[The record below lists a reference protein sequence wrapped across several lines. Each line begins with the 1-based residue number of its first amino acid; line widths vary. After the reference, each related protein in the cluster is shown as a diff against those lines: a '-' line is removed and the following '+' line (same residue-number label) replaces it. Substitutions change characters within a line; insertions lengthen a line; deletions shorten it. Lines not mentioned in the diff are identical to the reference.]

1 MKGSFE
7 KKYAQRMKVLEK
19 RYSNFLALN
28 GKVPKR
34 NLQRDYEDSLAICEE
49 LGNYPYFL
57 GHVNEY
63 PEEEWKNA
71 EFSIFV
77 HNGLIRAHT
86 TGDLHETISR
96 EIIHLIR
103 SALERADLRRFFSDF
118 GNKEIELV
126 NFRGCHSRF
135 NKQPDGQLRTIGRHA
150 TPTGPHPFMTVE
162 VSVHNEDWP
171 EMFNEAAA
179 YLSEATGI
187 QYHLMIFF
195 DMKAHDFNM
204 SIVLLERVAPPRFYQ
219 SEEERAQAFED
230 FAAQLPLSP
239 EPPAKRTRGQIKTRD
254 KFCKKGMSTEEILDA
269 SPDEI
274 EAHYGCRIAFR
285 VDIDRTSFD
294 VHDDGS
300 ATYIGPEVH
309 LPLQTATIFQ
319 GSGIEI
325 ENFPEEIPVVLDKF
339 FFQLAW
345 IHFWSWVN
353 RP

>member
-1 MKGSFE
+1 MN
-7 KKYAQRMKVLEK
+7 VLEK
-19 RYSNFLALN
+19 RYSKFLALN

-34 NLQRDYEDSLAICEE
+34 NLQCDYEDSLAICEE

-57 GHVNEY
+57 GHVDEY
-63 PEEEWKNA
+63 PEDEWRDA

-77 HNGLIRAHT
+77 HNGLIRAHM
-86 TGDLHETISR
+86 TGDLHEVISGR
-96 EIIHLIR
+96 IGGL
-103 SALERADLRRFFSDF
+103 FFSAFDRANLLQVLTA
-118 GNKEIELV
+118 GGSKNIDLI

-135 NKQPDGQLRTIGRHA
+135 KKEPDAQMMTRNQRRNSQRI
-150 TPTGPHPFMTVE
+150 HPFLTVE
-162 VSVHNEDWP
+162 VSVYNEDWR

-195 DMKAHDFNM
+195 DMQAHDFNM

-219 SEEERAQAFED
+219 SEEEREQAFEN
-230 FAAQLPLSP
+230 FAAQLPPDL
-239 EPPAKRTRGQIKTRD
+239 EPPAKRTRSQIKTRD

-319 GSGIEI
+319 GSGINIVE
-325 ENFPEEIPVVLDKF
+325 FPEEVLIVLDEF
-339 FFQLAW
+339 FFELAW
-345 IHFWSWVN
+345 DYYFISKSRRQN
-353 RP
+353 Q